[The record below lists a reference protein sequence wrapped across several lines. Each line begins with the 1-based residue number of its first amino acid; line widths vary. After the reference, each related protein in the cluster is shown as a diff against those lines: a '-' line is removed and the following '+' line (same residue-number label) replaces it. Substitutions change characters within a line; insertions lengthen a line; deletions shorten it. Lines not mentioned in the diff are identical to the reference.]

1 VNGDTAGKNGEGD
14 DMSERSDRAGTPRP
28 DHTGPDA
35 TRPAGETPATG
46 IEESD
51 PNADSPVGL
60 AGDLGVSS
68 ERPGPVRGVDEDVT
82 YGTAP
87 THPDEDT
94 DEAGE
99 RPPEQSAY
107 DGEPEVH
114 PDNDVPPHPRNPQ
127 GNPGHSG
134 G

>member
-1 VNGDTAGKNGEGD
+1 
-14 DMSERSDRAGTPRP
+14 MSETP
-28 DHTGPDA
+28 
-35 TRPAGETPATG
+35 ETG

-51 PNADSPVGL
+51 PNADSPEGL

-68 ERPGPVRGVDEDVT
+68 ERKGPVRGSSEEVT
-82 YGTAP
+82 YAAAP
-87 THPDEDT
+87 TFTEEPD
-94 DEAGE
+94 DET
-99 RPPEQSAY
+99 PPEQSAY

-114 PDNDVPPHPRNPQ
+114 PDNDVPAHPRNPQ

>member
-1 VNGDTAGKNGEGD
+1 
-14 DMSERSDRAGTPRP
+14 MSETP
-28 DHTGPDA
+28 
-35 TRPAGETPATG
+35 ETG

-51 PNADSPVGL
+51 PNADSPEGL
-60 AGDLGVSS
+60 AGELGVSS
-68 ERPGPVRGVDEDVT
+68 ERKGAVRGESDEVT

-87 THPDEDT
+87 TYTEEPDD
-94 DEAGE
+94 GE
-99 RPPEQSAY
+99 TPPEQSAF

-114 PDNDVPPHPRNPQ
+114 PDNDVPAHPRNPQ